1 MILEKYTGPIDLK
14 YMTYEE
20 LEKLADEVRDYILDV
35 TAKNGGHV
43 APGLGVVELTIAL
56 LRVFDPPKDVIVW
69 DIGHQAYPWKILT
82 DRKDQFPTLRQYGGI
97 SGFLRREESPFTMP
111 LVRGI
116 VPHPSLRVWVLGL
129 PRTF

>member
-20 LEKLADEVRDYILDV
+20 LEKLAEEVRDYILDV

-69 DIGHQAYPWKILT
+69 DIWHQAYPWKILT
-82 DRKDQFPTLRQYGGI
+82 EPQR
-97 SGFLRREESPFTMP
+97 
-111 LVRGI
+111 
-116 VPHPSLRVWVLGL
+116 
-129 PRTF
+129 